1 LCSGAFSPEIR
12 SSDEKDRG
20 LREPSFGFG
29 AEDGSESPERVLSD
43 PGYTA
48 DIISF
53 EEGDV
58 KAERGWQSMM
68 VLSALVDC
76 FVRYVMSALESIPK
90 TAGGSFSG

>member
-29 AEDGSESPERVLSD
+29 AEDGSEAPERVLSD

-58 KAERGWQSMM
+58 KAARGWQSR
-68 VLSALVDC
+68 ANRAEAPD
-76 FVRYVMSALESIPK
+76 P
-90 TAGGSFSG
+90 G